1 MSNWKI
7 LPQERDSAMVNY
19 SKYGKW
25 GEGTSWHGNTIEY
38 LKQVYNKTT
47 FRGCVDVGASY
58 GFLSVP
64 FSFMFEKVYSFE
76 PNPGVIECL
85 EQNILSRDNIEVY
98 GKALSN
104 KSGSFHLEVPRE
116 VSGAGQVHLEEPQV
130 NNTIHPVEVI
140 TLDSLNLVDIDFI
153 KIDVEGHELELIEGA
168 IQTIQKYRPVIYCE
182 VHSHRSMN
190 DYYRRRKII
199 GFFED
204 LGYKFHDVRYH
215 DYTFLPM

>member
-1 MSNWKI
+1 MSKWKI
-7 LPQERDSAMVNY
+7 LPQERDSAMVHH
-19 SKYGKW
+19 GKTQEK
-25 GEGTSWHGNTIEY
+25 GPQTTWHGDIMEY
-38 LKQVYNKTT
+38 LREVYNKNT
-47 FRGCVDVGASY
+47 FRGCVDAGASY

-64 FSFMFEKVYSFE
+64 FSFMFENVYSFE
-76 PNPGVIECL
+76 PNPEVFRCL
-85 EQNILSRDNIEVY
+85 EENVSEYKNVSVY
-98 GKALSN
+98 PKALSSYGAIKDLVVTSN
-104 KSGSFHLEVPRE
+104 
-116 VSGAGQVHLEEPQV
+116 VSGAGGLRENFNGSDAVIHQVE
-130 NNTIHPVEVI
+130 TI
-140 TLDSLNLVDIDFI
+140 TLDSLNLVDVDFI

-168 IQTIQKYRPVIYCE
+168 AQTIQKYKPVIYCE